1 MSSALQ
7 IWWSSVVLS
16 LVSKQHLKKKIKKI
30 RQQPQLPFSDACVPL
45 PAQHKLTVTHHQW
58 KPGLRRAESTA
69 PASHCALR
77 DHIRFK
83 CTQQ

>member
-16 LVSKQHLKKKIKKI
+16 LVSKQHLKKFLKKSGSS
-30 RQQPQLPFSDACVPL
+30 PSCPFQMLVSPIL
-45 PAQHKLTVTHHQW
+45 HSINSVTHHQW

-69 PASHCALR
+69 LASHCALR